1 MQPVEV
7 VLDTNVV
14 LDWLAFGHPVGP
26 SIAPLLASG
35 ACQWIATRAMR
46 EELGHVIVRESLARW
61 RIDADHVWTQWE
73 AHAREHE
80 APALLGAHERLV
92 CTDPDDQKFI
102 DLAIA
107 RRAQAL
113 LTRDRAVLKLAARA
127 RRLGV
132 DITTPERW
140 LAGRE
145 PATKDRGAAPAARSA
160 RP

>member
-14 LDWLAFGHPVGP
+14 LDWLAFDHPVGRAM
-26 SIAPLLASG
+26 APLLASG

-46 EELGHVIVRESLARW
+46 DELAHVIVRESLARW
-61 RIDADHVWTQWE
+61 RIDPGQVWMHWE
-73 AHAREHE
+73 AHVCEHD

-132 DITTPERW
+132 AITTPERW

-145 PATKDRGAAPAARSA
+145 PPTS
-160 RP
+160 